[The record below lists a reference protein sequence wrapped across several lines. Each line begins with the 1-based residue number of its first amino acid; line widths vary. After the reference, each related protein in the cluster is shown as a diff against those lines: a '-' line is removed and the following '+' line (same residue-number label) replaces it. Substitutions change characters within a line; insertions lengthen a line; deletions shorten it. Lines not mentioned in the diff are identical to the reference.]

1 VVVSLHL
8 YIRNC
13 GIRALVCLSIISI
26 YTRFN
31 RGDRS
36 GVLYKLSA
44 IQLLMTFLGLTVS
57 SFTLRQNVWLQVS
70 IGITCTVIL
79 IPVALLLPDSRQT
92 SIPEVKAV
100 GEQGDMI
107 VNTLGDVPVTITTET
122 TSLLSPTPEAGVLL
136 VNLTPSPAILPTI
149 FHALFTHHKHTF
161 ALLKRIK
168 SSSLF
173 SRTTFVTYFILMFA
187 TSIRVIFSQW
197 SSLMYNWVFADV
209 ASLNSFEMVV
219 SGAVLLS
226 IPYLSKFL
234 TYKPGFGS
242 PASVN
247 IFIVKF
253 SLLALA
259 LGLLLMAVAPSR
271 ALYVAAMAVFT
282 LGCGVMQALRSFV
295 TGMVGRDEVENLY
308 LGIGVMETM
317 GEMVAT
323 VWWSNLFAEVLG
335 RGYWVERIPFMASAG
350 VLLCVV
356 GCVFVLGR
364 FLREKAGEGGTDFE
378 GA

>member
-1 VVVSLHL
+1 
-8 YIRNC
+8 
-13 GIRALVCLSIISI
+13 
-26 YTRFN
+26 
-31 RGDRS
+31 
-36 GVLYKLSA
+36 
-44 IQLLMTFLGLTVS
+44 MTFLGLTVS

-100 GEQGDMI
+100 GEQGDMN
-107 VNTLGDVPVTITTET
+107 VNTLGDGPVTITTET